1 MTPDDTGAPV
11 SRLLEKLA
19 SKDRALQRGAC
30 DEAVE
35 QLRENPEFRETL
47 HRLLYEGEPRAR
59 FAAAFVLFQA
69 DRPSLRLLQALL
81 DSLDLDDGDLR
92 WTAAHMLATL
102 GRMQEEVCPVL
113 LHECRSAAS
122 PRRRRMAVYALRELA
137 PERAETQQAF
147 LGALGDSDSMV
158 RRASLS
164 SLAKLTAPDRSCL
177 ERVLEIARS
186 DPDARMQSIAAV
198 VLPDLV
204 SQHPATRDEVAAEL
218 QRLANTGD
226 PSLVR
231 SARAALQRLA
241 QRPV

>member
-1 MTPDDTGAPV
+1 MAHDETNDVESD
-11 SRLLEKLA
+11 LLEPLG
-19 SKDRALQRGAC
+19 SSDRATQRVAC
-30 DEAVE
+30 ERATAL
-35 QLRENPEFRETL
+35 LRQKPEFRETL
-47 HRLLYEGEPRAR
+47 HGWLLQSNPRLR
-59 FAAAFVLFQA
+59 FAAAYVLFRA
-69 DRPSLRLLQALL
+69 GRATLRLLPALL
-81 DSLDLDDGDLR
+81 DSLELDDGDLR

-102 GRMQEEVCPVL
+102 GRMQAEVCPVL
-113 LHECRSAAS
+113 LHECRNAAS

-164 SLAKLTAPDRSCL
+164 SLAKLTAPGRSCL

-218 QRLANTGD
+218 QRLANTD
-226 PSLVR
+226 DLSLVR